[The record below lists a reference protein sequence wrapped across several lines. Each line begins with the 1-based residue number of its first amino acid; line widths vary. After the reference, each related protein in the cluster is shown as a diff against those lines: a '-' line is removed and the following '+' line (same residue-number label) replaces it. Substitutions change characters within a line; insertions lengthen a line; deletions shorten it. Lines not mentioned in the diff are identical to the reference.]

1 MRRRYRR
8 KLAIAA
14 VAVVH
19 IALFAAGGDLPSC
32 APAADTARP
41 SEGQTAGDE
50 EKAAGA
56 DKNTDEGKKEDKAK
70 EKEEESSK
78 KKPPPIRTEAG
89 GFDIIPGPHTLDLPA
104 EAAARSE
111 PARRTIAA
119 YRAIETAQLQLKFA
133 VAEHGNIQTLDD
145 ARRNLDRAQVLLAD
159 ADPKHGDPAVETI
172 AALKHETM
180 RLRHEAASTLYGRF
194 PLIRAFGLETGDD
207 EDLEVRF
214 SAIPNE
220 AHRHAIRSALTQ
232 IGKSASMGSL
242 HALILVPGKSIEER
256 ISSPF
261 ARLVDAEAHEAFAK
275 VANIML
281 YVGAIRA
288 KVDPMP
294 AWDSPDPAFDPI
306 CRQFL
311 KQIAPDKELR
321 PVMVIMIREFVG
333 ESGDD
338 FWVQAQQRTF
348 EAASLKRANDDP
360 QELEWDK
367 VRVHE
372 SLTHDRS
379 RFSSAMLAGLVGLLI
394 ASFVIHGALSSAAT
408 SRSFSWQ
415 KWLAIPAGG
424 FVLGLVLTPLIMW
437 ALKRWLPE
445 PASHVLRAA
454 WWPCIAGALSLILP
468 AGVFRLAAGSA
479 GRFFVG
485 LSCHGA
491 WGIAFVPV
499 ALGTCAAWMRP
510 ACFAFGSDCLPILVA
525 FGVAAGLLV
534 YCFGRAIDT
543 ADQFPVAL
551 SPLALVLALIFG
563 GGAFRG
569 SAGVL
574 WTVAGAAGLITLSQT
589 WLTRRQARLMGESEE
604 SLQPASDVGRPQTIE
619 QLRNALDAPRYQ
631 PPPSFESL
639 RESIERSGLTKS
651 TWIGLVGPS
660 ASGKTAAARHLIAAM
675 QSSSEDLQVLVGRC
689 AENSAPYQPF
699 REALADLGVSAGL
712 MADHAHEGDVNT
724 IFERL
729 ADELIPF
736 WDFFS
741 SSTQEGDD
749 REGSR
754 GALLAAVT
762 NALHELTRERPA
774 VLFIDDIQ
782 WIDEDSAAVLVHLRE
797 TFAPGSEHP
806 LLIIVAARDPKAI
819 EHLELKEAVLS
830 LTPPSAADQ
839 IRILHDS
846 LGIDISS
853 ARHVVD
859 ALGVI
864 SEEAGGM
871 FWLIRALRELV
882 NENALISTPR
892 GFALRPD
899 FVKRGQL
906 PVPAAMRSKL
916 TEALR
921 TSGDYQPILEC
932 AALMGEKFN
941 VNDLAECLGLDR
953 LKLLQILRLLE
964 RDLQLVRDVPSDHEC
979 YAFSSTFMLAIV
991 RDELGASAD
1000 SKTGTPSKIAR
1011 ELHARI
1017 ARVLEKRTPRTVQLA
1032 YAIARHYFDAG
1043 ATYSAK
1049 SVEHCLAA
1057 ARLAEKKR
1065 NFDDARKFLV
1075 MAEQSSR
1082 LAKSR
1087 IDVSRERKELA
1098 AAEAGANGK
1107 KAKSTRRS
1115 EHR

>member
-1 MRRRYRR
+1 MRWQRRRA
-8 KLAIAA
+8 LAIAA
-14 VAVVH
+14 VSVWLS
-19 IALFAAGGDLPSC
+19 IFAACSSGLRLVWAEDAS
-32 APAADTARP
+32 TS
-41 SEGQTAGDE
+41 SEGQSASDKAEAGRV
-50 EKAAGA
+50 
-56 DKNTDEGKKEDKAK
+56 DKDTDQDKEDDK
-70 EKEEESSK
+70 EKDKESDSK
-78 KKPPPIRTEAG
+78 EKKSPPIRTEAG
-89 GFDIIPGPHTLDLPA
+89 GFDIIPGPHKFDLPA
-104 EAAARSE
+104 DDAVPSE
-111 PARRTIAA
+111 RARRTVAA

-133 VAEHGNIQTLDD
+133 VVEHGNVQALDA

-159 ADPKHGDPAVETI
+159 ADPKHGDPAVQTVE
-172 AALKHETM
+172 ALKQETM
-180 RLRHEAASTLYGRF
+180 RLRHEAGSTLFGRF
-194 PLIRAFGLETGDD
+194 PLIRAFGLEIGDD
-207 EDLEVRF
+207 EDLEVH
-214 SAIPNE
+214 SYAIPDE
-220 AHRHAIRSALTQ
+220 AHRRAVRSALTQ

-242 HALILVPGKSIEER
+242 YTLILVPGTSIEER
-256 ISSPF
+256 TSSPL

-321 PVMVIMIREFVG
+321 PLMVIMIREFVG
-333 ESGDD
+333 ESCDD

-408 SRSFSWQ
+408 SPSWSWQ
-415 KWLAIPAGG
+415 KWLAVPAGG
-424 FVLGLVLTPLIMW
+424 FVIGLVLTPLIMW
-437 ALKRWLPE
+437 ALKRWLPD
-445 PASHVLRAA
+445 PQTHVLRAA

-510 ACFAFGSDCLPILVA
+510 AVFAFGSDCIPILGA
-525 FGVAAGLLV
+525 LGVAAALLV

-563 GGAFRG
+563 AGAFIG
-569 SAGVL
+569 SPPVL
-574 WTVAGAAGLITLSQT
+574 WTVAGIAGIITLSQT
-589 WLTRRQARLMGESEE
+589 VINRRQARLMGESDG
-604 SLQPASDVGRPQTIE
+604 SQHLSSDGRRPQTIE
-619 QLRNALDAPRYQ
+619 QLRNALDAPLYQ
-631 PPPSFESL
+631 PPPPFETL
-639 RESIERSGLTKS
+639 RESIEQSGLTKS
-651 TWIGLVGPS
+651 MWIGLVGPS
-660 ASGKTAAARHLIAAM
+660 ASGKTAAARHLIAAI
-675 QSSSEDLQVLVGRC
+675 QASRENLQVLVGRC

-712 MADHAHEGDVNT
+712 MADHAHEGNVNT

-729 ADELIPF
+729 ADEFIPF
-736 WDFFS
+736 WDLFS
-741 SSTQEGDD
+741 SAAEDGED
-749 REGSR
+749 RVGSR
-754 GALLAAVT
+754 SAVLAAVT
-762 NALHELTRERPA
+762 NALHELTRERPV

-782 WIDEDSAAVLVHLRE
+782 WIDEDSAAVLVHQRE

-806 LLIIVAARDPKAI
+806 LMIIVATRDSQAI
-819 EHLELKEAVLS
+819 EALDLKVSVLS

-839 IRILHDS
+839 VRILHDS
-846 LGIDISS
+846 LGIEISS
-853 ARHVVD
+853 ARHVVA
-859 ALGVI
+859 ALGVM
-864 SEEAGGM
+864 SQEAGGM

-882 NENALISTPR
+882 NENAFVPTPR
-892 GFALRPD
+892 GFALRPE
-899 FVKRGQL
+899 FLKRGQL

-953 LKLLQILRLLE
+953 LKLLQILRHLE
-964 RDLQLVRDVPSDHEC
+964 RELQLVRDVPSDHEC

-991 RDELGASAD
+991 REELGVSAD

-1017 ARVLEKRTPRTVQLA
+1017 AHVLEKRTPRTAQLA

-1043 ATYSAK
+1043 ATYADK

-1057 ARLAEKKR
+1057 ARLSEKKR
-1065 NFDDARKFLV
+1065 DFAEARTFLA
-1075 MAEQSSR
+1075 MAEQSAR

-1098 AAEAGANGK
+1098 TAEAGANGK
-1107 KAKSTRRS
+1107 KAKNTHRS
-1115 EHR
+1115 ERR